1 MPAGI
6 DFSLEVRARHDCV
19 LQGSKDDTVE
29 LNINFK
35 TIIFNYFKEL
45 LLANELSPAQ
55 AQRAVDFGNRSPS
68 FKSLSTLCER
78 QGAGSEVNSLL
89 LRFIQSPAIIQ
100 RILESRCRMM
110 TKMQMIKFV
119 EVLRLNVAEE
129 GRIVRWKQAVRR

>member
-1 MPAGI
+1 M
-6 DFSLEVRARHDCV
+6 RARHDFV
-19 LQGSKDDTVE
+19 HQGSKDDTVE

-55 AQRAVDFGNRSPS
+55 AQRALDFGNRSPS
-68 FKSLSTLCER
+68 FKSLNILCER
-78 QGAGSEVNSLL
+78 QGADHEVGSLL
-89 LRFIQSPAIIQ
+89 LRFVQSPAIIR

-119 EVLRLNVAEE
+119 EVLRLNIADE
-129 GRIVRWKQAVRR
+129 GRIVRWKEAARR